1 MLEIQNEGHDT
12 GRGESQN
19 IQLSGHVLMLIGRN
33 NYIPEEVLKEMER
46 EGMSREQVSKLLSDM
61 EMIDENEESDGET
74 RMEVD

>member
-1 MLEIQNEGHDT
+1 
-12 GRGESQN
+12 
-19 IQLSGHVLMLIGRN
+19 VLMLIGRN

>member
-19 IQLSGHVLMLIGRN
+19 IQLSGPVLMLIGRN

-74 RMEVD
+74 RIEVD